1 MNIRFYEIDLF
12 RFLAAFGVM
21 VFHYTYTAFM
31 EGYAPIANFENFRE
45 VSRYAYMGINFFF
58 IISGF
63 VIFMSVKDGSA
74 KKFVISRFVRLFPTY
89 WAALI
94 LTSLITVYW
103 GGVGFSITWPQ
114 FFANTTMINEAFNYK
129 PIDGAYWTLFIEL
142 KFYIFIWALL
152 LCGALQYIQHIL
164 AFTLIVSTAALFFP
178 WAENVNMWTGIFP
191 HWSGYFA
198 SGCVLY
204 LLRRDGI
211 NLYRMG
217 LYILSFIYIIIQS
230 VLFGSL
236 MGKWFD
242 IIFDS
247 TTIILINLVFF
258 AVFSLT
264 AFCKDNHLRKRWCFY
279 LGILTYPLYLTHQ
292 HIGYIIFNQFGT
304 ESNIVNLIVLTIL
317 LMVVVAY
324 LIHYFIEIKLSRSLS
339 RWLTKRFLVIRKL
352 DVRKKYQK
360 V

>member
-1 MNIRFYEIDLF
+1 MNTRFYEIDLF
-12 RFLAAFGVM
+12 RFLAAFGV
-21 VFHYTYTAFM
+21 VIFHYTYTAFM

-58 IISGF
+58 VISGF

-103 GGVGFSITWPQ
+103 GGATFSITWPQ
-114 FFANTTMINEAFNYK
+114 FFANTTMINEAFNYQA
-129 PIDGAYWTLFIEL
+129 IDGAYWTLFIEL
-142 KFYIFIWALL
+142 KFYLFIWVLL
-152 LCGALQYIQHIL
+152 LCGAMRHFQHIL
-164 AFTLIVSTAALFFP
+164 ALILIISTIALFFP

-211 NLYRMG
+211 NLYRLA
-217 LYILSFIYIIIQS
+217 LYILSLIYIIKQS
-230 VLFGSL
+230 VLFGEL
-236 MGKWFD
+236 MGKWFG
-242 IIFDS
+242 IVFDS
-247 TTIILINLVFF
+247 TVIIVVNLVFF
-258 AVFSLT
+258 GIFSLT
-264 AFCKDNHLRKRWCFY
+264 AFCQENPFRKRWCFY

-292 HIGYIIFNQFGT
+292 HLGYMIFNQFGT
-304 ESNIVNLIVLTIL
+304 ETNIISLIILTIV

-324 LIHYFIEIKLSRSLS
+324 LLHYFIEIRLSRPLN
-339 RWLTKRFLVIRKL
+339 RWLTKRYLTIRKL
-352 DVRKKYQK
+352 NIRNECQK